1 MLVSLTSSAFLA
13 PTSAVAPHGHAIQR
27 AASPA
32 MQWSGGGGGKWEP
45 AWKKSSP
52 VVREYDTPAA
62 AAPAAA
68 SSAAPSASMTVV
80 QAMAFMVEAPGT
92 VCTLQNLWSLE
103 PPGACLL
110 LEAPGSG
117 TTAVTAHQRY

>member
-13 PTSAVAPHGHAIQR
+13 PTSAVAPQGHAIQR

-32 MQWSGGGGGKWEP
+32 MQWSGGRLKWEP
-45 AWKKSSP
+45 SWKKSSP

-62 AAPAAA
+62 AAPTAA
-68 SSAAPSASMTVV
+68 SSAAPSASITVV

-92 VCTLQNLWSLE
+92 VRTL
-103 PPGACLL
+103 
-110 LEAPGSG
+110 
-117 TTAVTAHQRY
+117 